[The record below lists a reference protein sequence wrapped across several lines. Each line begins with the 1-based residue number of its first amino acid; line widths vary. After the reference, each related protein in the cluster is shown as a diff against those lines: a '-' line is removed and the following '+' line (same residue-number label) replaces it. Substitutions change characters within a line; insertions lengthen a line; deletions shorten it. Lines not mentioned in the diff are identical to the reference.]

1 MTEVTAPRQPVT
13 GVPRVSSGVSAR
25 QRRRGRSAHPRSME
39 RLVTTVT
46 CVDEAGVGR
55 RRQNEVYRAGVYGRS
70 PRVPVAARALQA
82 RAKQALNPRAYA
94 YVAGGA
100 GDEVTQ
106 RANRAA
112 FDRWAVIPR
121 VLRDVSTRDTSV
133 ELFGRRLPAPVLLG
147 PVGALELVHREADLA
162 VARAAASAGV
172 PMVFSNQA
180 SVSMED
186 CAAVMGSGPDAAP
199 RWFQLY
205 WSTSDE
211 LVESLVGR
219 AEAVGCDALVVTLD
233 TTMLGWRP
241 RDLDLGHLPFALGKG
256 IAQYPSDPVFRELV
270 EKRAAAAGPR
280 EPQPRPT
287 PAAVRALGGM
297 ARAWPGSLRENLRS
311 PLPRAAVETFLGIY
325 SRPSITWDDLAW
337 LRSRTR
343 LPIPLKG
350 VRPPEAARRAL
361 DAGVDGV
368 VVSTH
373 GGRQVDRS
381 ISALDALP
389 EVVGAVAGRAPVL
402 LDSGIRS
409 GADVFTAVALGARAV
424 LPGRRFGWVRGLAG
438 EEGVRKVIS
447 DVLGEFDLTL
457 GLTGHTAVE
466 QVSPDVLRRVG

>member
-1 MTEVTAPRQPVT
+1 VTDV
-13 GVPRVSSGVSAR
+13 G
-25 QRRRGRSAHPRSME
+25 
-39 RLVTTVT
+39 
-46 CVDEAGVGR
+46 EAGAGR
-55 RRQNEVYRAGVYGRS
+55 RRQNEVYSAGVYGHT
-70 PRVPVAARALQA
+70 PTVPVAPGKLQEAARKALDA
-82 RAKQALNPRAYA
+82 RAYA

-106 RANRAA
+106 RSNRAA
-112 FDRWAVIPR
+112 FDRWAVVPR
-121 VLRDVSTRDTSV
+121 VLRDVSIRDTSV
-133 ELFGRRLPAPVLLG
+133 EIFGRRIPAPLLLG

-162 VARAAASAGV
+162 VARAAAATGV

-180 SVSMED
+180 SYSMED

-211 LVESLVGR
+211 LVDSLVGR
-219 AEAVGCDALVVTLD
+219 AERAGCEAVVVTLD

-256 IAQYPSDPVFRELV
+256 IAQYTCDPVFRRLV
-270 EKRAAAAGPR
+270 EERVAEAGAPAPADPAASAKRDK
-280 EPQPRPT
+280 QPLPT
-287 PAAVRALGGM
+287 PAAVRALVGM
-297 ARAWPGSLRENLRS
+297 AKAWPGSFRDNLRS

-325 SRPSITWDDLAW
+325 SRPSITWADLAW

-343 LPIPLKG
+343 LPILLKG
-350 VRPPEAARRAL
+350 VLHPDDARRAL
-361 DAGVDGV
+361 DEGVDGL

-389 EVVGAVAGRAPVL
+389 EVLGAVAGRAPVL

-409 GADVFTAVALGARAV
+409 GADVFTAVALGATAV
-424 LPGRRFGWVRGLAG
+424 LLGRPFAWGLALAG
-438 EEGVRKVIS
+438 EEGVRQVIS
-447 DVLGEFDLTL
+447 DVVGEFDLTL
-457 GLTGHTAVE
+457 GLTGHTAVD
-466 QVSPDVLRRVG
+466 QLSPDVLRRVAHA

>member
-1 MTEVTAPRQPVT
+1 
-13 GVPRVSSGVSAR
+13 
-25 QRRRGRSAHPRSME
+25 
-39 RLVTTVT
+39 
-46 CVDEAGVGR
+46 VDEAGAGR
-55 RRQNEVYRAGVYGRS
+55 RRQNKVYRAGVYGHR
-70 PRVPVAARALQA
+70 PKVPTAVRALQV
-82 RAKQALNPRAYA
+82 RAKQALNARAYS

-112 FDRWAVIPR
+112 FDKWAVVPR

-133 ELFGRRLPAPVLLG
+133 ELFGRRLPSPLLLA
-147 PVGALELVHREADLA
+147 PVGALELVHEQADLA
-162 VARAAASAGV
+162 VARAAAGLGV

-180 SVSMED
+180 SVSMEE
-186 CAAVMGSGPDAAP
+186 CAAAMGDSP

-205 WSTSDE
+205 WSTSDA

-219 AEAVGCDALVVTLD
+219 AEAAGCDALVVTLD

-256 IAQYPSDPVFRELV
+256 IAQYTSDPVFRKLV
-270 EKRAAAAGPR
+270 EQRAAAADER

-287 PAAVRALGGM
+287 PAAVKALVGM
-297 ARAWPGSLRENLRS
+297 ARAWPGSFRANLRS

-325 SRPSITWDDLAW
+325 SRPSITWADLAW
-337 LRSRTR
+337 LRSKTR
-343 LPIPLKG
+343 LPILLKG
-350 VRPPEAARRAL
+350 VLHPEDARRAL
-361 DAGVDGV
+361 DEGVDGV

-389 EVVGAVAGRAPVL
+389 DVVAAVGERAPVL

-409 GADVFTAVALGARAV
+409 GADVFTAVALGASAV
-424 LPGRRFGWVRGLAG
+424 LLGRPFAWGLALAG
-438 EEGVRKVIS
+438 EEGVRQVVS

-457 GLTGHTAVE
+457 GLTGHTAVD
-466 QVSPDVLRRVG
+466 QLSPDLLRRVG

>member
-1 MTEVTAPRQPVT
+1 M
-13 GVPRVSSGVSAR
+13 
-25 QRRRGRSAHPRSME
+25 
-39 RLVTTVT
+39 
-46 CVDEAGVGR
+46 DEAGAGR
-55 RRQNEVYRAGVYGRS
+55 RRQNEVYRAGVYGHH
-70 PRVPVAARALQA
+70 PRVPTAVRALQE

-112 FDRWAVIPR
+112 FDKWAVVPR

-133 ELFGRRLPAPVLLG
+133 ELFGRRLPAPLLLA
-147 PVGALELVHREADLA
+147 PVGALELVHDEADLA
-162 VARAAASAGV
+162 VARAAASLGV

-186 CAAVMGSGPDAAP
+186 CAAAMGDSP

-211 LVESLVGR
+211 LVESLLRR
-219 AEAVGCDALVVTLD
+219 AEAAGCDALVVTLD

-256 IAQYPSDPVFRELV
+256 IAQYTSDPVFRRLV
-270 EKRAAAAGPR
+270 EQRAASAGER
-280 EPQPRPT
+280 ESRPRPT
-287 PAAVRALGGM
+287 PAAVKALVGM
-297 ARAWPGSLRENLRS
+297 AKAWPGSFRDNLRS

-325 SRPSITWDDLAW
+325 SRPSITWADLAW

-343 LPIPLKG
+343 LPILLKG
-350 VRPPEAARRAL
+350 VLHPDDARRAL
-361 DAGVDGV
+361 DEGVDGV

-389 EVVGAVAGRAPVL
+389 DVVAAIDERAPVL
-402 LDSGIRS
+402 FDSGIRS
-409 GADVFTAVALGARAV
+409 GADVFTAVALGAGAV
-424 LPGRRFGWVRGLAG
+424 LLGRPFAWGLALAG
-438 EEGVRKVIS
+438 EEGVRQVIA
-447 DVLGEFDLTL
+447 DVMGEFDLTL
-457 GLTGHTAVE
+457 GLTGHTAVD
-466 QVSPDVLRRVG
+466 QLSPDILRRVA

>member
-1 MTEVTAPRQPVT
+1 VT
-13 GVPRVSSGVSAR
+13 GVDG
-25 QRRRGRSAHPRSME
+25 
-39 RLVTTVT
+39 
-46 CVDEAGVGR
+46 AGAGR
-55 RRQNEVYRAGVYGRS
+55 RRQNEVYRAGVYGRH
-70 PRVPVAARALQA
+70 PRVPTAVRALQA
-82 RAKQALNPRAYA
+82 RAKQALNARAYS

-100 GDEVTQ
+100 GDEATQ

-121 VLRDVSTRDTSV
+121 VLRDVSTRDSSV
-133 ELFGRRLPAPVLLG
+133 ELFGRRLPGPLLLA
-147 PVGALELVHREADLA
+147 PVGALELVHDEADRA

-186 CAAVMGSGPDAAP
+186 CAAEMGDSP

-219 AEAVGCDALVVTLD
+219 AEAAGCDALVVTLD

-256 IAQYPSDPVFRELV
+256 IAQYTSDPVFRRLV
-270 EKRAAAAGPR
+270 EERAVAAGPS

-287 PAAVRALGGM
+287 PAAVRALIGM
-297 ARAWPGSLRENLRS
+297 AKAWPGSFTDNLRS

-325 SRPSITWDDLAW
+325 SRPSITWADLAW

-343 LPIPLKG
+343 LPILLKG
-350 VRPPEAARRAL
+350 VLHPDDARRAL
-361 DAGVDGV
+361 DEGVDGV

-381 ISALDALP
+381 IAALDALP

-402 LDSGIRS
+402 LDSGVRS
-409 GADVFTAVALGARAV
+409 GADAFIAVALGARAV
-424 LPGRRFGWVRGLAG
+424 LLGRPFAWGLALAG
-438 EEGVRKVIS
+438 EEGVRQVIS

-457 GLTGHTAVE
+457 GLAGHTAVD
-466 QVSPDVLRRVG
+466 QLSPEILRRVG

>member
-1 MTEVTAPRQPVT
+1 
-13 GVPRVSSGVSAR
+13 
-25 QRRRGRSAHPRSME
+25 
-39 RLVTTVT
+39 VT
-46 CVDEAGVGR
+46 CVDGAGAGR
-55 RRQNEVYRAGVYGRS
+55 RRQNEVYRAGVYGHS

-82 RAKQALNPRAYA
+82 RAKKALNARAYA

-121 VLRDVSTRDTSV
+121 VLRDVSARDTSV
-133 ELFGRRLPAPVLLG
+133 ELFGRRLPAPLLLG
-147 PVGALELVHREADLA
+147 PVGALELVHRDADLA
-162 VARAAASAGV
+162 VARAAASTGV

-186 CAAVMGSGPDAAP
+186 CAAAMGDAP

-211 LVESLVGR
+211 LVESLVRR
-219 AEAVGCDALVVTLD
+219 AEAAGCDALVVTLD

-256 IAQYPSDPVFRELV
+256 IAQYTSDPVFRRLV
-270 EKRAAAAGPR
+270 EEKVAAGGPK

-287 PAAVRALGGM
+287 PAAVKALVSM
-297 ARAWPGSLRENLRS
+297 AKAWPGSFRDNLKS
-311 PLPRAAVETFLGIY
+311 PLPRAAVEMFLGIY
-325 SRPSITWDDLAW
+325 SRPSITWADLAW

-343 LPIPLKG
+343 LPILLKG
-350 VRPPEAARRAL
+350 VLHPDDARRAL
-361 DAGVDGV
+361 DEGVDGV

-381 ISALDALP
+381 IAALDALP
-389 EVVGAVAGRAPVL
+389 EIVGAVAGRAPVL

-424 LPGRRFGWVRGLAG
+424 LLGRPFAWGLAQAG
-438 EEGVRKVIS
+438 EEGVRQVIS

>member
-1 MTEVTAPRQPVT
+1 M
-13 GVPRVSSGVSAR
+13 
-25 QRRRGRSAHPRSME
+25 
-39 RLVTTVT
+39 
-46 CVDEAGVGR
+46 
-55 RRQNEVYRAGVYGRS
+55 YGHS
-70 PRVPVAARALQA
+70 PRVPTAVRALQA
-82 RAKQALNPRAYA
+82 RAKQALNARAYA

-112 FDRWAVIPR
+112 FDKWAVVPR
-121 VLRDVSTRDTSV
+121 VLRDVSRRDTSI
-133 ELFGRRLPAPVLLG
+133 ELFGRRLPSPLLLA
-147 PVGALELVHREADLA
+147 PVGALELVHDEADLA
-162 VARAAASAGV
+162 VARAAASLGV

-180 SVSMED
+180 SVSMEES
-186 CAAVMGSGPDAAP
+186 AAAMGDAP

-219 AEAVGCDALVVTLD
+219 AEAAGCDALVVTLD

-256 IAQYPSDPVFRELV
+256 IAQYTSDPVFRRLV
-270 EKRAAAAGPR
+270 EQRAAAAAGNR

-287 PAAVRALGGM
+287 PAAVKALVGM
-297 ARAWPGSLRENLRS
+297 AKAWPGSFRDNLRS

-325 SRPSITWDDLAW
+325 SRPSITWADLAW

-343 LPIPLKG
+343 LPILLKG
-350 VRPPEAARRAL
+350 VLHPDDARRAL
-361 DAGVDGV
+361 DEGVDGV

-381 ISALDALP
+381 IAALDALP
-389 EVVGAVAGRAPVL
+389 DVVAAVDERAPVL

-409 GADVFTAVALGARAV
+409 GADVFTAVALGASAV
-424 LPGRRFGWVRGLAG
+424 LLGRPFAWGLALAG
-438 EEGVRKVIS
+438 EQGVRQVIS
-447 DVLGEFDLTL
+447 DVMGEFDLTL
-457 GLTGHTAVE
+457 GLTGHTSAG
-466 QVSPDVLRRVG
+466 QLSKDVLRRVG

>member
-1 MTEVTAPRQPVT
+1 
-13 GVPRVSSGVSAR
+13 VSA
-25 QRRRGRSAHPRSME
+25 
-39 RLVTTVT
+39 
-46 CVDEAGVGR
+46 AGGAGR
-55 RRQNEVYRAGVYGRS
+55 RRQDEVYRAGVYGRR

-82 RAKQALNPRAYA
+82 RAKQALNARAYA

-100 GDEVTQ
+100 GNEVTQ
-106 RANRAA
+106 RANRKA
-112 FDRWAVIPR
+112 FDTWAIVPR
-121 VLRDVSTRDTSV
+121 VLRDVSSRDTSV
-133 ELFGRRLPAPVLLG
+133 ELFGRTLPGPLLLG

-162 VARAAASAGV
+162 VARAAAAEGV

-186 CAAVMGSGPDAAP
+186 CAAAMGSGPDAAP

-211 LVESLVGR
+211 LVESLVRR
-219 AEAVGCDALVVTLD
+219 AEAAGCDALVVTLD

-256 IAQYPSDPVFRELV
+256 IAQYTSDPVFRRLV
-270 EKRAAAAGPR
+270 EERAAAAGAPKD
-280 EPQPRPT
+280 PQPRPT
-287 PAAVRALGGM
+287 VSAVRALIGM
-297 ARAWPGSLRENLRS
+297 ARAWPGPLLENLRS

-325 SRPSITWDDLAW
+325 SRPSITWSDLAW

-343 LPIPLKG
+343 LPILLKG
-350 VRPPEAARRAL
+350 VLHPDDARRAL
-361 DAGVDGV
+361 DEGVDGI

-389 EVVGAVAGRAPVL
+389 GVVNAVFDRAPVL
-402 LDSGIRS
+402 LDSGVRS

-424 LPGRRFGWVRGLAG
+424 LLGRPFVWGLALAG
-438 EEGVRKVIS
+438 EQGVRQVIS

-457 GLTGHTAVE
+457 GLTGHTAVD
-466 QVSPDVLRRVG
+466 QLGPDVLTRVG